1 MIYPE
6 PQLKDIKLIED
17 SSPWRESKKGWRV
30 EVVNEGHEE
39 NVVQCN
45 CTIHMKFTDFF
56 HYANFFSVAKEICI
70 FLKKEKHDGQM
81 AHEIH

>member
-1 MIYPE
+1 MKRGGNESLLILSFGNITHLSRRQRE
-6 PQLKDIKLIED
+6 REIERDFTTPQ
-17 SSPWRESKKGWRV
+17 RR
-30 EVVNEGHEE
+30 NEGHEE

-70 FLKKEKHDGQM
+70 FLK
-81 AHEIH
+81 